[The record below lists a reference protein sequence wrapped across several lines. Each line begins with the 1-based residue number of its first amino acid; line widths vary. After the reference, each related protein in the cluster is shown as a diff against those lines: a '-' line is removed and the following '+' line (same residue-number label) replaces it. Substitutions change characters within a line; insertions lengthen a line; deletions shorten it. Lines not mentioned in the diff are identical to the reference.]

1 MNNDPIIIEQVVD
14 APVEKVWDALTTPQ
28 LMKQW
33 YFDIPGFRADVGF
46 EFQFEG
52 GTETHKYIHKCRITE
67 AIPGRKLSHSW
78 RYDGYEGN
86 SLVTFELFDEGNKTR
101 LKLIHEGL
109 ETFPADNP
117 DFAEGNFALGWSYI
131 IGTSLP
137 SFVEKE
143 TFAGV

>member
-86 SLVTFELFDEGNKTR
+86 SLVSFELTPQGKRTLVRSEERRGGKGCR
-101 LKLIHEGL
+101 
-109 ETFPADNP
+109 
-117 DFAEGNFALGWSYI
+117 
-131 IGTSLP
+131 
-137 SFVEKE
+137 
-143 TFAGV
+143 